1 MFFNPEGSMKHVFA
15 VLALACLLVGL
26 AVSASGADQVTT
38 VPVQFTRGTSDA
50 TLKGHFSGYDS
61 MHYTVGAKAG
71 QSLSVKVTGSPN
83 ANFNV
88 YKPGDEPGAADAI
101 GSGSTGS
108 AWKGTLPADGEYIVQ
123 VYQMRASAR
132 RGDKVDFA
140 IQVAVH

>member
-1 MFFNPEGSMKHVFA
+1 MKHVFA

-38 VPVQFTRGTSDA
+38 VPVQFSRGLSDA

-61 MHYTVGAKAG
+61 VHYTVGGKAG
-71 QSLSVKVTGSPN
+71 QDLSVKVTGSPN

-88 YKPGDEPGAADAI
+88 FKPGDEPGTAAAI

-108 AWKGTLPADGEYIVQ
+108 AWKGELPADGEYIVQ

-132 RGDKVDFA
+132 REDTVDFA
-140 IQVAVH
+140 IQVAVN